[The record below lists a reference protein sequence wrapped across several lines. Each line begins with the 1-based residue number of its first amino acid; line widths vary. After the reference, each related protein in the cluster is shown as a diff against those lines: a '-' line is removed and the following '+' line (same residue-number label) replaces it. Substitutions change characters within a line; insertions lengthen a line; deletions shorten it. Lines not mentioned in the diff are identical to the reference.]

1 MYERSAIVL
10 ERYFEELFG
19 FNKPNNLKDNYE
31 NYKTIIEEVREYQK
45 TVKEEE
51 KEMIKFD
58 EAASKIQEIQKKQ
71 AKLHQSNEELEKQRD
86 LIFNDLGENPNT
98 LDSKLKEIEK
108 ILDNNNE
115 ELKKLREKYVK
126 ALVIFT
132 ERQKERNKY
141 ARGRRTAEESHI
153 QNVKNANKTFET
165 IKVEDVQE
173 MNAFKKL
180 DKDTQKKEIINIMIK
195 NGKNEKVGFYE
206 KAIEQAVEMRMEIAQ
221 EEAELY
227 VSIYEKTKKLLN
239 ELKNDTIKLGKFE
252 KLLRDV
258 TVKLAFLQAEK
269 EYIVGFLDNERM
281 AAISGK
287 KAHQKIMEE
296 ACENFRLDEKQIH
309 NLYELLIRETTGK
322 STKKAYAEFYNKT
335 YLKEI
340 QEKEINFKQEVNNIK
355 LHMGTVINLNYW
367 RIDGIKNIYMVFQEE
382 VSEKFNKDL
391 SEYKIEEIEEIE
403 ERKLSIIPKEDE
415 YENEEEDY
423 DEEEYEDDEEDYDEE
438 EYEDDEED
446 YDEEEY
452 EDDEEYD
459 DEDDEEDEY
468 DDEEYD
474 DELVEDKIDKIIKNS
489 RKMATKKH
497 ETKTNKGLF
506 DKLFK
511 K

>member
-296 ACENFRLDEKQIH
+296 ACENFRLDEKQ
-309 NLYELLIRETTGK
+309 
-322 STKKAYAEFYNKT
+322 F
-335 YLKEI
+335 
-340 QEKEINFKQEVNNIK
+340 
-355 LHMGTVINLNYW
+355 
-367 RIDGIKNIYMVFQEE
+367 
-382 VSEKFNKDL
+382 
-391 SEYKIEEIEEIE
+391 
-403 ERKLSIIPKEDE
+403 
-415 YENEEEDY
+415 
-423 DEEEYEDDEEDYDEE
+423 
-438 EYEDDEED
+438 
-446 YDEEEY
+446 
-452 EDDEEYD
+452 
-459 DEDDEEDEY
+459 
-468 DDEEYD
+468 
-474 DELVEDKIDKIIKNS
+474 
-489 RKMATKKH
+489 
-497 ETKTNKGLF
+497 
-506 DKLFK
+506 
-511 K
+511 